1 MTPRDTMLAALTS
14 VVWGLAFVATR
25 FGLDGFTATQL
36 IALRFLIASVP
47 VLFLARPAL
56 PWHRLMAIGLTLFV
70 GQFLLLFLAYRAGM
84 TPGLASV
91 TQQSQVFLT
100 VLLAVLLFRERPSR
114 QQSAGM
120 ALAAAGIGLVALT
133 TGADLPFGA
142 LLLALGGAFSW
153 AIGNILLR
161 QAQGVSMSGLIA
173 WASLVPPVPM
183 LLLSVYWGEAAL
195 PVAIHHASW
204 TSLGAAL
211 YLGAAATPLFALWGG
226 LLRRYPAASVAPLAL
241 LAPVTGVVASA
252 VVFSERF
259 SAMRLIGM
267 TLILAGL
274 AVIVVPWGRLM
285 ARR

>member
-1 MTPRDTMLAALTS
+1 MTPRDTALAALTS
-14 VVWGLAFVATR
+14 IVWGLAFLATR

-36 IALRFLIASVP
+36 IALRFLIASAP

-56 PWHRLMAIGLTLFV
+56 PWHRLVAIGLTLFV

-84 TPGLASV
+84 PPGLASV

-114 QQSAGM
+114 RQRAGM
-120 ALAAAGIGLVALT
+120 ALAAVGMGLVALT
-133 TGADLPFGA
+133 TGADLPLGA
-142 LLLALGGAFSW
+142 LLLALGGASSW

-161 QAQGVSMSGLIA
+161 QAQGVSMLGLIA

-183 LLLSVYWGEAAL
+183 LLLSAYWGEASL
-195 PVAIHHASW
+195 PTVFWRAPWASVA
-204 TSLGAAL
+204 AAF
-211 YLGAAATPLFALWGG
+211 YLGAVSTPLFALWGG

-241 LAPVTGVVASA
+241 LSPVTGVVASA
-252 VVFSERF
+252 VVFGERF
-259 SAMRLIGM
+259 SATRLAGM
-267 TLILAGL
+267 ALILAGL
-274 AVIVVPWGRLM
+274 SVIVVPWGKWI

>member
-56 PWHRLMAIGLTLFV
+56 PWHRLVAIGLTLFV

-142 LLLALGGAFSW
+142 LLLALGGALSW

-161 QAQGVSMSGLIA
+161 QAQGVSMSALIA
-173 WASLVPPVPM
+173 WASLVPPAPM
-183 LLLSVYWGEAAL
+183 LLLSAYWGESAL

-211 YLGAAATPLFALWGG
+211 YLGAAATPLFGLWGG

-241 LAPVTGVVASA
+241 LAPVTGVVGSA

-259 SAMRLIGM
+259 SAMRLTGM
-267 TLILAGL
+267 ALILAGL
-274 AVIVVPWGRLM
+274 AVVVVPRGRWM